1 MSGRKQATKAK
12 ATDATDFAILQKG
25 RVKGGSKTAPSRP
38 KQGVPTPQPTKAG
51 SKTTS
56 LPKLGVPI
64 PQSAKAGSKT
74 AHSTKQDE
82 TKNDVQKREPPAEK
96 EVQAIDDLRN
106 VPIKGCA
113 ELTKDCD
120 ILLWWLIGS
129 CADIVY
135 TYALGFSEHLPQLS
149 CGQRYKLLLYGGSNF
164 SVLMLGRRHEYNLPN
179 IYWHLH
185 TNREV
190 VEHEKEL
197 AEQET
202 ELDLPCVG
210 YNTAVFVLNE
220 DLDFS
225 PADFEVY
232 VDDRN
237 AIDVS
242 RSFRRVH
249 EENKPEVFAELGS
262 EPNSE
267 GVVVEDLQRL
277 SRMFPNGLVTTSQY
291 GRYPGNLPS
300 HCENNGG
307 HMTILAT
314 TTLPVIEL
322 GGFVTAPPATGYGLA
337 HLAIEWQILEKGKDT
352 ITRYVVYTLSVGEYT
367 QVKFPFGR
375 LKGRMLTAKVMY
387 SSRAD
392 VHIEF
397 GVYGQDNNRQDNY
410 RRMREFRVDLWNKS
424 GMYF

>member
-1 MSGRKQATKAK
+1 MSGRKQAKAIDV
-12 ATDATDFAILQKG
+12 TGFAILQKG
-25 RVKGGSKTAPSRP
+25 RVKGGPKTAPSRP
-38 KQGVPTPQPTKAG
+38 KSGVPTPQPTKAG

-64 PQSAKAGSKT
+64 PHSAKVGLKT

-82 TKNDVQKREPPAEK
+82 TKSDVQKREPHTEP

-106 VPIKGCA
+106 VPINVPLKGSA
-113 ELTKDCD
+113 DLTKYSD

-185 TNREV
+185 TNGEA
-190 VEHEKEL
+190 VEQGTEL

-202 ELDLPCVG
+202 ELDLPCLG
-210 YNTAVFVLNE
+210 YNTAVFVLNK

-277 SRMFPNGLVTTSQY
+277 ARMFPNGLVTTSQY

-300 HCENNGG
+300 HCENDKG

-352 ITRYVVYTLSVGEYT
+352 ITRYVVYTLSVGEYM

-387 SSRAD
+387 FSRAD

-397 GVYGQDNNRQDNY
+397 GVYGQDNY
-410 RRMREFRVDLWNKS
+410 RRMREFHVDLWNKS